1 MKKHHTILPIKPL
14 ASAFHRSTFTR
25 TGNYEQ
31 KHYSDLQVFPPP
43 PTPVYRQYWLVLTL
57 LALPLSLHAF
67 FTPQIKEVD
76 V

>member
-1 MKKHHTILPIKPL
+1 MNKNIILIFKY
-14 ASAFHRSTFTR
+14 F
-25 TGNYEQ
+25 
-31 KHYSDLQVFPPP
+31 PP

>member
-1 MKKHHTILPIKPL
+1 MNKNIILICK
-14 ASAFHRSTFTR
+14 
-25 TGNYEQ
+25 
-31 KHYSDLQVFPPP
+31 YSPPP
-43 PTPVYRQYWLVLTL
+43 PVYRQYWLVLTL